1 MASPKSGALKGKE
14 IVVGVTGSIAAYKA
28 AEVVSQLVQR
38 DAQLV
43 EVLGPKEYETEHLP
57 GAINI
62 PLKTLSR
69 QTTKLL
75 DTRRP
80 VIPYCHDYQ

>member
-1 MASPKSGALKGKE
+1 MPTVIDRRRVQE
-14 IVVGVTGSIAAYKA
+14 
-28 AEVVSQLVQR
+28 LVQR
-38 DAQLV
+38 GAQLV
-43 EVLGPKEYETEHLP
+43 EVLGPKEYEAEHLP

-69 QTTKLL
+69 LATKLL